1 MEAKRKC
8 WKCKDEKLLTSEFFS
23 KDSIDRTGF
32 QKTCKVCQK
41 EVGKKYRENNPLYF
55 KEQNKKNY
63 KKEDNPARYKK
74 YRPQYLERRDEQ
86 RTTLRGRMYDLLES
100 ARGRAKDKNL
110 PIDIDLDFLLNLYE
124 QQKGKCKLTDID
136 FTFET
141 NKEKTRKFLPFNPS
155 LDKIDSSK
163 GYTKENV
170 RLVCTIVNLALN
182 HFGEDTF
189 KIMCQAYINK
199 SKSKQGEN

>member
-1 MEAKRKC
+1 MEIKRKC
-8 WKCKDEKLLTSEFFS
+8 WKCNEEKLLTSEFFS

-32 QKTCKVCQK
+32 QKACKVCQK
-41 EVGKKYRENNPLYF
+41 IIGKEYREKNPVYFQEQGKKR
-55 KEQNKKNY
+55 Y
-63 KKEDNPARYKK
+63 KKEDNPARYKR

-100 ARGRAKDKNL
+100 AKGRAKNKSL

-124 QQKGKCKLTDID
+124 QQNGKCKLTGID
-136 FTFET
+136 FTFEI
-141 NKEKTRKFLPFNPS
+141 NKEKTRNFLPFNPS
-155 LDKIDSSK
+155 LDKIDSKK
-163 GYTKENV
+163 GYTKDNV

-182 HFGEDTF
+182 NFGEDTF

-199 SKSKQGEN
+199 SNNVL

>member
-63 KKEDNPARYKK
+63 KKE
-74 YRPQYLERRDEQ
+74 
-86 RTTLRGRMYDLLES
+86 
-100 ARGRAKDKNL
+100 
-110 PIDIDLDFLLNLYE
+110 I
-124 QQKGKCKLTDID
+124 
-136 FTFET
+136 
-141 NKEKTRKFLPFNPS
+141 
-155 LDKIDSSK
+155 
-163 GYTKENV
+163 
-170 RLVCTIVNLALN
+170 
-182 HFGEDTF
+182 F
-189 KIMCQAYINK
+189 K
-199 SKSKQGEN
+199 